1 MAKIHQEL
9 VASIVDSVENKK
21 KLDKTSYE
29 KLVEEHPQVKKILD
43 ELIEQ
48 VRLYSVYDL
57 EPNKVNFNYNAY
69 LKRIDQL
76 INIGQ

>member
-9 VASIVDSVENKK
+9 VDSIVDSIENKK
-21 KLDKTSYE
+21 RLDKASYS
-29 KLVEEHPQVKKILD
+29 KLVEEHPQIKKILD

-48 VRLYSVYDL
+48 VRIYSIYDS
-57 EPNKVNFNYNAY
+57 EPTKVNFNYDAY

-76 INIGQ
+76 INIV

>member
-1 MAKIHQEL
+1 MTNKEL
-9 VASIVDSVENKK
+9 VISIVDSIENKK
-21 KLDKTSYE
+21 RLDKASYDY
-29 KLVEEHPQVKKILD
+29 LVENHPQVKKILD

-48 VRLYSVYDL
+48 VRIYSVYDL
-57 EPNKVNFNYNAY
+57 EPTKVNFNYNAY